1 MDGTRSW
8 ENRKNGITLP
18 SWMPYHLRNTKES
31 TFSFVLTAHTQL
43 DVPVASSEV
52 ASGLQRRGGGAF
64 DSLLFRVSWEKAGDS
79 RSAKQI
85 NSNNRRRLERLFSSF

>member
-1 MDGTRSW
+1 
-8 ENRKNGITLP
+8 
-18 SWMPYHLRNTKES
+18 MPYHLRNTKES

-64 DSLLFRVSWEKAGDS
+64 DSLLFRVGRKQETAGQQNKS
-79 RSAKQI
+79 T
-85 NSNNRRRLERLFSSF
+85 